1 MGIWNGMMIIPIFLI
16 IAFIYMLFNKRESNN
31 YKGARVKGNAID
43 ILNER
48 FSRGEINED
57 EYISKKNILK

>member
-1 MGIWNGMMIIPIFLI
+1 MMIIPIFLI